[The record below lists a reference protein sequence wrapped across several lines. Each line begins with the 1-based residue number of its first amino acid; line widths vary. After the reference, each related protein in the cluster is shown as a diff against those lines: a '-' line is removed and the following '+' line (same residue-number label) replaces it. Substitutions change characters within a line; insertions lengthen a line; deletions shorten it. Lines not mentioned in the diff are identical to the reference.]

1 MKKSIKFLLFFAVA
15 IANSGCS
22 VLYDINQDRVG
33 QYCDSLLNEADR
45 YSCKQRNRTSYEDYE
60 RDRQKVK
67 NGTAQK

>member
-1 MKKSIKFLLFFAVA
+1 MKKPTKCLLFFAV

-22 VLYDINQDRVG
+22 VLYDINQDRVA
-33 QYCDSLLNEADR
+33 QYCNSLLNEADR

-67 NGTAQK
+67 SGSAQK